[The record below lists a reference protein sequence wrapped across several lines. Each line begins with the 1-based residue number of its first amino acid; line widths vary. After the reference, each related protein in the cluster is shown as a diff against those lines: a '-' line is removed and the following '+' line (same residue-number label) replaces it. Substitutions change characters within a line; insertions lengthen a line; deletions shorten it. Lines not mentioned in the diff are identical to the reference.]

1 MPIILG
7 IIIIL
12 GAWIAFQKRK
22 SERGSKKDSKAFWEK
37 ENQSNLVR
45 KKDLS
50 TLPYI
55 TIPYDSL
62 SLKETSDA
70 ELAHIQ
76 KQLYELREQKIVN
89 LSHITNTELKLEY
102 GTANLNLLSSYDQN
116 FTILIRLLNKWATLL
131 YESGEKQQAVDVL
144 EFALSIGSD
153 ISNSYT
159 LLAKLYLEFDR
170 KEEISSLITRAKD
183 VQTIL
188 KDSILDQLYEMYGK
202 EDV

>member
-7 IIIIL
+7 IILIL
-12 GAWIAFQKRK
+12 GAWITYHKGKAERDAKRK
-22 SERGSKKDSKAFWEK
+22 SKAFWDK

-50 TLPYI
+50 SLPYI

-62 SLKETSDA
+62 PFKETIDS
-70 ELAHIQ
+70 ELAQIQ

-89 LSHITNTELKLEY
+89 LSHITNTDLKLEY
-102 GTANLNLLSSYDQN
+102 GTANLNLLSRYDQN

-131 YESGEKQQAVDVL
+131 YDKHEKQQALLVL

-159 LLAKLYLEFDR
+159 LLAKIYQEFDK
-170 KEEISSLITRAKD
+170 KEEILSLITRAKSL
-183 VQTIL
+183 QTIL

-202 EDV
+202 EEI

>member
-7 IIIIL
+7 IILIL
-12 GAWIAFQKRK
+12 GAWIAYQKRK
-22 SERGSKKDSKAFWEK
+22 SERNSKKNSKIFWDK

-50 TLPYI
+50 TLSYI

-62 SLKETSDA
+62 PFKETGDI
-70 ELAHIQ
+70 ELAQIQ

-89 LSHITNTELKLEY
+89 LSHITNTDLKLEY
-102 GTANLNLLSSYDQN
+102 GIANLNLLSSYDQN
-116 FTILIRLLNKWATLL
+116 FTNLIRLLNKWANLL
-131 YESGEKQQAVDVL
+131 YEKGEKQQAANVL

-153 ISNSYT
+153 ISSSYT

-170 KEEISSLITRAKD
+170 KEEISSLITRAMEL
-183 VQTIL
+183 QTIL
-188 KDSILDQLYEMYGK
+188 KDSILDQLYKMYGK
-202 EDV
+202 EEE

>member
-7 IIIIL
+7 IILIL
-12 GAWIAFQKRK
+12 GAWIAYHKTK
-22 SERGSKKDSKAFWEK
+22 SEREHKRESKSFWDK

-50 TLPYI
+50 NLPYI

-62 SLKETSDA
+62 PIKETSNP

-76 KQLYELREQKIVN
+76 KQLHELREQKIVN
-89 LSHITNTELKLEY
+89 LSHITNTDLKLEY

-116 FTILIRLLNKWATLL
+116 FTTLIRLLNKWATLL
-131 YESGEKQQAVDVL
+131 YDKNEKQQALVVL

-153 ISNSYT
+153 ISSSYI
-159 LLAKLYLEFDR
+159 LLARLYLELDK
-170 KEEISSLITRAKD
+170 KEEISSLIARAKSL
-183 VQTIL
+183 QTIL

-202 EDV
+202 EEA